1 MKSQVKITL
10 VVPEKIRVNCEV
22 WFKGDTLE
30 GALRKLHEWAFFEQD
45 FTELEGCAFQIE
57 GDARLFEFNGT
68 MFHYCFAKGRISVD
82 DLLDKCCYEK

>member
-1 MKSQVKITL
+1 MKSQVKIAL

-22 WFKGDTLE
+22 WLKGDTLE
-30 GALRKLHEWAFFEQD
+30 EALRKLHEWAFFEQD
-45 FTELEGCAFQIE
+45 FAELEGCAFQIE
-57 GDARLFEFNGT
+57 GDTRLFEFNGT